1 MAADKVSDP
10 IGVAVVEQEDRTEC
24 EKPRKYGVLMLN
36 DDATPFDWVVAILR
50 VHFGKTE
57 HEATEIAQTV
67 HEQGR
72 AVAGVY
78 SCDIAETKAA
88 IVIRVARDN
97 GWPFVAEVQPE

>member
-1 MAADKVSDP
+1 MAAGKVSDP
-10 IGVAVVEQEDRTEC
+10 IDVAVLEQEDRTEC
-24 EKPRKYGVLMLN
+24 EEPRKYYVVMFN
-36 DDATPFDWVVAILR
+36 DNDTPFDWVVAVLR

-57 HEATEIAQTV
+57 HGATEIAQTV

-78 SCDIAETKAA
+78 PHDIAETKAA
-88 IVIRVARDN
+88 IVIRIARDH